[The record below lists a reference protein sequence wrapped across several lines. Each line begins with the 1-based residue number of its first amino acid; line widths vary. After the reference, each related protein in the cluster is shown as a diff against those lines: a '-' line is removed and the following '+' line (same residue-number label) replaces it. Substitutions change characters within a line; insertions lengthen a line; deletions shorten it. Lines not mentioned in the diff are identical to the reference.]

1 MSIIKIILV
10 SLLMPAAYADVMNLN
25 EFMPTRLEDSKVI
38 KEKTMEVQLSS
49 DFQKMDQDETIFR
62 ENVRYGVSE
71 KLQMEMLSNHISG
84 GGEEGSGEILLG
96 GQYDIIDQVGISPMI
111 VFPTGKKE
119 EGIDTHLKINQS
131 STILGSTNTP
141 MLQFHVN
148 VDWAHNNRRNS
159 GERPD
164 HYFYAA
170 GFSYLFSDSGS
181 VILDIHREEDQQKD
195 MEINMLEFGTQYD
208 IGYHYL
214 VGLGTGVGIGDESPE
229 WSGIFT
235 ILKPFAL

>member
-1 MSIIKIILV
+1 MGIIKFIFV
-10 SLLMPAAYADVMNLN
+10 SLFISSAYADVMNLN

-38 KEKTMEVQLSS
+38 KAKFLEVQLSS
-49 DFQKMDQDETIFR
+49 DFQKMDQDEIIFR

-71 KLQMEMLSNHISG
+71 KFQMEMLSNHISG

-96 GQYDIIDQVGISPMI
+96 GQYDIIDEIAISPMI

-141 MLQFHVN
+141 MLQFHIN
-148 VDWAHNNRRNS
+148 VDWAHSNHRNS
-159 GERPD
+159 GERAD
-164 HYFYAA
+164 HYFYAT
-170 GFSYLFSDSGS
+170 GLSYLFSDSGS
-181 VILDIHREEDQQKD
+181 VIVDIFREEDQQKD
-195 MEINMLEFGTQYD
+195 IEINMLELGTQYD
-208 IGYHYL
+208 VGSHYL
-214 VGLGTGVGIGDESPE
+214 VGIGAGVGIGDQSPA

-235 ILKPFAL
+235 ILKPFTL